1 MTAARDLV
9 HQELLA
15 QLPAGYEVERWAP
28 QLDNVQA
35 PTLLLRVDTITP
47 TPAAGMH
54 ARRYGFTVLA
64 VHPTAGATVEDVAEV
79 DALAEDVL
87 HAIDVSRKLTWTDA
101 KRVSVDDAW
110 AGWEVSVGITLAP
123 TP

>member
-9 HQELLA
+9 HQELLE
-15 QLPAGYEVERWAP
+15 QLPDGYTVESWAP
-28 QLDNVQA
+28 QLDNVQE
-35 PTLLLRVDTITP
+35 PTLLLRVDAIAP

-54 ARRYGFTVLA
+54 ARRYAFTVLA
-64 VHPTAGATVEDVAEV
+64 VHPTAGATAEDVAEV

-110 AGWEVSVGITLAP
+110 AGW
-123 TP
+123 